1 MRGGGLGSM
10 KAGAIIGS
18 LFALALGIIFTV
30 NLVAPQISGIFDTN
44 TTGWD
49 AGTAA
54 LYAVIAITV
63 VAVIVF
69 LFLRIGGIV

>member
-1 MRGGGLGSM
+1 MVAGELGHM
-10 KAGAIIGS
+10 KAGSIIGS

-30 NLVAPQISGIFDTN
+30 NLVAPQITGIFDTN

-49 AGTAA
+49 TGTAA

>member
-1 MRGGGLGSM
+1 LVEGGFGHM

-30 NLVAPQISGIFDTN
+30 NLVAPQISGIFNTN

-49 AGTAA
+49 TGTAA

>member
-1 MRGGGLGSM
+1 M

-30 NLVAPQISGIFDTN
+30 NLVAPQISGIFATN
-44 TTGWD
+44 TTTWD
-49 AGTAA
+49 TGTAA